1 MNIFFRILVIYIAFF
16 VIQSCLEILIM
27 SALAKFGI
35 SYMDVEVRGESFKEV
50 IEGIAG
56 YYSYSKLFYLF
67 LPYLVICTTFT
78 LFSSRGKD
86 MQLKGLAIVN
96 IVVNLIIFIVLWFG
110 FGNSFRFVANPILGL
125 IISGWIIYFFASRI
139 KSPISRIKKNIQAS

>member
-1 MNIFFRILVIYIAFF
+1 MIYIAFF

-67 LPYLVICTTFT
+67 
-78 LFSSRGKD
+78 S
-86 MQLKGLAIVN
+86 
-96 IVVNLIIFIVLWFG
+96 LI
-110 FGNSFRFVANPILGL
+110 
-125 IISGWIIYFFASRI
+125 
-139 KSPISRIKKNIQAS
+139 